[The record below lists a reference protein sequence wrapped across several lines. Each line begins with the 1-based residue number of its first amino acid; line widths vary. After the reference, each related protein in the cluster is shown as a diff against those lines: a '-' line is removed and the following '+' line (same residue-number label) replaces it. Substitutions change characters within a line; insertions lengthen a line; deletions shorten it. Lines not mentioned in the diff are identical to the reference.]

1 MKNVLI
7 TTLNNLCDLNADIP
21 LSLTD
26 TYSKMVSVTTNN
38 TIIINNPF
46 IGAKNVVSVA
56 SNIAIDF
63 NLILNCLIIMLF

>member
-1 MKNVLI
+1 
-7 TTLNNLCDLNADIP
+7 LNNLCDLNADIP

-26 TYSKMVSVTTNN
+26 TYIPKMVSVTTNN